1 MSGFGCLR
9 AEGENRPS
17 RPNHVVVRDGVKC
30 LNPWDVQSKRQYEI
44 DGAYRTLDAGQA
56 VGGQAHGVCYAME
69 GNTVDRESRK
79 NGYGYCEGVCPT
91 LNTQDRHAICY
102 GIDQQGGKGNASYQ
116 TNVMPTLCSD
126 SHGTP
131 HAVCFQQNQREEV
144 RNMGE
149 KAGAVTAESGMHNTN
164 YVCQRSGQP
173 EVVCA
178 MASSCVNAEITDG
191 SISPTLM
198 ARAGTG
204 GNQLPLLCLNDQG
217 GQMMDVSDRAGCLR
231 AQEHG
236 HQPVVCYGVDCRNG
250 VIEEEKS
257 HTIQAHNNGGFS
269 VNCTPN
275 VLFRNDG
282 YGNFVEGTG
291 TLKAHGGDAG
301 GGRNASSLSIYSVE
315 NHSNDSRVTIRDD
328 EKCQTLTSRM
338 GTGGNNVPMI
348 LEIMDE

>member
-275 VLFRNDG
+275 VLFRNNG
-282 YGNFVEGTG
+282 YGNFTEGSG
-291 TLKAHGGDAG
+291 TLKAHVGDAG
-301 GGRNASSLSIYSVE
+301 GGSECIAVE
-315 NHSNDSRVTIRDD
+315 RVLR
-328 EKCQTLTSRM
+328 
-338 GTGGNNVPMI
+338 
-348 LEIMDE
+348 